1 MNLHN
6 LCKALGLCV
15 ICGECDTDF
24 SGVYVG
30 DFLSRA
36 MSRVSEGDV
45 WVTIMANTNVIAVA
59 SLTDAACILLA
70 EGVTLMDDALGAA
83 KENGITVLSSDDSA
97 YELCLKI
104 GKFLEEGT
112 K

>member
-1 MNLHN
+1 MRLTELCNQLNLKN
-6 LCKALGLCV
+6 
-15 ICGECDTDF
+15 ICGDRDTEI

-36 MSRVSEGDV
+36 MSRVEADNV
-45 WVTIMANTNVIAVA
+45 WVTIMANTNVVAVA

-70 EGVTLMDDALGAA
+70 EDVALSEDALCAA
-83 KENGITVLSSDDSA
+83 KENGITVLSSPDSA

-104 GKFLEEGT
+104 GKVLDAQ
-112 K
+112 

>member
-1 MNLHN
+1 MTLHK
-6 LCKALGLCV
+6 LCEALCLEKV
-15 ICGECDTDF
+15 CGARDTEI

-36 MSRVSEGDV
+36 MSRVEADNV
-45 WVTIMANTNVIAVA
+45 WVTIMANTNVVAVA

-70 EGVTLMDDALGAA
+70 EGVMLSEDALSAA
-83 KENGITVLSSDDSA
+83 EENDITVLSSTDSA

-104 GKFLEEGT
+104 GKILSVNDR
-112 K
+112 